1 MQEAIVVSEAAG
13 KLSFGKQGRTTHSTS
28 DMYTCVTLWWVELKS
43 SKAALLM
50 VKWPKWSQLS
60 KRDLNLVL
68 SQLSCNPEAEIGL
81 DSKEWSIHTVLPCL
95 KKSLRWR
102 ISTFGLAG
110 LFSDGALTRLMLL
123 SQKF

>member
-1 MQEAIVVSEAAG
+1 
-13 KLSFGKQGRTTHSTS
+13 
-28 DMYTCVTLWWVELKS
+28 MYTCVTLWWVELKS